1 MENRLGSDN
10 ATLGTGQKDVLLET
24 GPASCLL
31 SSSCLVWVWGVSRK
45 KQQRSPS
52 IKMQD
57 NSRGSE
63 SEQGTTRKVRK
74 RVRREAL
81 GAWEGGMEMENEH
94 KWVYFRMVLS
104 PTLYVRDASA
114 EIRPCRGMSRD
125 YLAGVCYVRF

>member
-10 ATLGTGQKDVLLET
+10 ATLGTGEKDVLLET

-31 SSSCLVWVWGVSRK
+31 SSSCLVWAWGVSRK

-81 GAWEGGMEMENEH
+81 G
-94 KWVYFRMVLS
+94 
-104 PTLYVRDASA
+104 T
-114 EIRPCRGMSRD
+114 
-125 YLAGVCYVRF
+125 